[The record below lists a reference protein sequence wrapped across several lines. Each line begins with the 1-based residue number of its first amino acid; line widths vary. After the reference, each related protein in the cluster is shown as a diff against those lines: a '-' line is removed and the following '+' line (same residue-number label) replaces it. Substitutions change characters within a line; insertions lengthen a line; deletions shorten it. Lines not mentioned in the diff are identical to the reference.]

1 MFVKNAISI
10 FVGMQSSTLLS
21 LSTVNPYE
29 STRAFIKGKSKYE
42 HDRTLARASLRRKP
56 LPD

>member
-10 FVGMQSSTLLS
+10 FIEIQASALLS

-29 STRAFIKGKSKYE
+29 LNRPFIKGNSKYE
-42 HDRTLARASLRRKP
+42 HDRTLAHASLRRKP